1 MGSRKR
7 ISYQWQLFV
16 PLVIALWAVIIGMSF
31 WHYSSAR
38 RDRIDMLHT
47 QLDLINQ
54 RIVMAYDNNYDP
66 GAFIDFVWQYYRDKR
81 EYDLVRVS
89 VYKDGK
95 LIRSCGEPILIDNT
109 ETPPISDGIGH
120 KSDLPEAVSHDT
132 DIGLSEQLNP
142 MDYFYFQTT
151 DSSDGRMKV
160 LTLLPFDRD
169 IIAASTPDKSIVYI
183 MVFLGLVMT
192 ILAYYS
198 TRYFGK
204 NISMLKRF
212 AERASNEPDFVPSTN
227 YPHDELG
234 DISREIV
241 NIYNQRT
248 KAITRMKKEH
258 EVALHAIEEKAR
270 SKRLLTNNINHELR
284 TPIGVIKGY
293 LDTIV
298 ENPDMNE
305 ESRKRFIAKA
315 LEHVNRLVN
324 LIADVSAITRLEE
337 GGDLINTE
345 PINFHDLVYTLAN
358 DFEASG
364 SLGSMSFDFDI
375 PLGIEVMGNY
385 NLLTGAIINLAKN
398 AVSYSKGTICEL
410 CLTGEDEKF
419 YTFEFRDDG
428 VGVGEEHI
436 PHLFERFYRVDS
448 GRSRKAGG
456 TGLGLPILHNTIIA
470 HGGKISVA
478 NRQTGGLVFTFT
490 LPKVKSAEKQ
500 A

>member
-183 MVFLGLVMT
+183 MVFLGLAMT

-212 AERASNEPDFVPSTN
+212 AERASNESDFVPSTN

-258 EVALHAIEEKAR
+258 EVALQAIEEKAR
-270 SKRLLTNNINHELR
+270 SKRLLTNNINHELK
-284 TPIGVIKGY
+284 TPVAAIRGYLETILSTPDIEPEVRDRFLVRCDAQSRRLAQLLDDVSTLTRLDEGSAVISLGEVDAAAVVDEIASDMASLPEHDRMRLRSSLPHPLCVRGNASLVESIFRNLVDNAVAHSGGRDIFVSTFDAGADKYGIIFADNGIGV
-293 LDTIV
+293 D
-298 ENPDMNE
+298 
-305 ESRKRFIAKA
+305 S
-315 LEHVNRLVN
+315 
-324 LIADVSAITRLEE
+324 
-337 GGDLINTE
+337 
-345 PINFHDLVYTLAN
+345 
-358 DFEASG
+358 
-364 SLGSMSFDFDI
+364 
-375 PLGIEVMGNY
+375 
-385 NLLTGAIINLAKN
+385 
-398 AVSYSKGTICEL
+398 
-410 CLTGEDEKF
+410 
-419 YTFEFRDDG
+419 
-428 VGVGEEHI
+428 EHI
-436 PHLFERFYRVDS
+436 GHIFERFYRVDK
-448 GRSRKAGG
+448 GRSRKSGG
-456 TGLGLPILHNTIIA
+456 TGLGLSIVKHA
-470 HGGKISVA
+470 VQFHGGEISVA
-478 NRQTGGLVFTFT
+478 NRAEGGLEFHFT
-490 LPKVKSAEKQ
+490 LPRAR
-500 A
+500 